1 MARGEFPSSTEENR
15 LILFSQTIGEKLKSI
30 NYINYIDNDI
40 IKSINNI
47 SLSSSGREGKI
58 KLLIIT
64 IIYA

>member
-1 MARGEFPSSTEENR
+1 M
-15 LILFSQTIGEKLKSI
+15 GEKLKSI
-30 NYINYIDNDI
+30 SYINYIDNDI